1 MIIEQALLLSDN
13 TATLALMASSIN
25 IGRWH
30 SCLVGEEQAF
40 AAEIVYW
47 YLVAVTQTIPHEYSC

>member
-13 TATLALMASSIN
+13 TATLALMVPSIN
-25 IGRWH
+25 IGWWH
-30 SCLVGEEQAF
+30 SCLVGEGQTF

-47 YLVAVTQTIPHEYSC
+47 YLVEMTQTIPHEYSC